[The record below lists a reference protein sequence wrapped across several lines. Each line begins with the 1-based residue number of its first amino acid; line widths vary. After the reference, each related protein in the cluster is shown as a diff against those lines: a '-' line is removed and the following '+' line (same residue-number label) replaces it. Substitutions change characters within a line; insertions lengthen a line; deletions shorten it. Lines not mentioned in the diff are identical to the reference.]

1 MRFRH
6 SYQGGCD
13 KYNDK
18 SEVHVTGSDLLYRQ
32 LAKYESH
39 IHCRSSCSSPIPAK
53 SLVFDIGIGLPWC
66 CGTVRTATKTGPDS
80 YYEHCPSIAA
90 VQVSNMNPASATS
103 WKNGNSGLS
112 LLFATLCI
120 IDIFG
125 VFPIIAL
132 PRSIVQC
139 GRSWIIAIA
148 LDPQIS
154 QKNRYPLAAV
164 MELTMGQRARSIVTL
179 FLDLTVFGCGIPN
192 LLVASQ
198 NLHLFGLKV
207 SGQRFDLSFC
217 YWLLIVGLLLCPLMW
232 LGSPRDM
239 KLVAICSSIIV
250 TLTAILIWWSIVT
263 DDRAFNVTPI
273 TSSPTWDKFISGYGM
288 LAFQFDV
295 HPTLM
300 TVQVDMRRPRDID
313 KAIFFSFMASGSLFI
328 ITACLATWK
337 YGGNITANILEAVP
351 SGSVANI
358 AILLAALQLCFSS
371 VIGYSALFQHLEDQ
385 WNIQRTFGWKR
396 CAMRSAVVFLSVVVG
411 ESVPRFDIVMG
422 LIGGSLTGSLVF
434 VLPPLIYTRA
444 LALKKQSNH
453 AIAEGQI
460 YPGSRKRFNG
470 EEQHLMDPEAH
481 SRSIYYGFLSATNN
495 SRSYTYLYFDNLD
508 EETNSHSSEF
518 DSYYEDE
525 HKDEVTQI
533 PMTSTRQEDQPL
545 LIDATEPTRSRIRK
559 FTNEQTAETVV
570 KRKNIWNLEKA
581 INYFDYFIVTIGIV
595 IMLSST
601 YVNIWNTI
609 RYVRF
614 TPPCIINATI
624 G

>member
-1 MRFRH
+1 
-6 SYQGGCD
+6 
-13 KYNDK
+13 
-18 SEVHVTGSDLLYRQ
+18 
-32 LAKYESH
+32 
-39 IHCRSSCSSPIPAK
+39 
-53 SLVFDIGIGLPWC
+53 
-66 CGTVRTATKTGPDS
+66 
-80 YYEHCPSIAA
+80 
-90 VQVSNMNPASATS
+90 MNPASATS

-139 GRSWIIAIA
+139 GLYGIPLVLVIFGLQIYTAILLGRSWIIATA

-164 MELTMGQRARSIVTL
+164 TELTMGQRTRSIVTL
-179 FLDLTVFGCGIPN
+179 LLDLTVFGCGIPN

-207 SGQRFDLSFC
+207 SEQRFDLSFC

-239 KLVAICSSIIV
+239 KWIATCSSITV
-250 TLTAILIWWSIVT
+250 TLTAILIWWSIVS
-263 DDRAFNVTPI
+263 DDRTFNVVPI
-273 TSSPTWDKFISGYGM
+273 ATSPTWDKFISGYGM

-300 TVQVDMRRPRDID
+300 TIQVDMRRPRDIN
-313 KAIFFSFMASGSLFI
+313 KAIFFSFITSGLLFI
-328 ITACLATWK
+328 VTACLAVWK
-337 YGGNITANILEAVP
+337 YGGNTTANVLEAVP

-371 VIGYSALFQHLEDQ
+371 VIGYSALFQHLEDH
-385 WNIQRTFGWKR
+385 WSIQRTFGWKR
-396 CAMRSAVVFLSVVVG
+396 CAMRSAIVFLSVVVG
-411 ESVPRFDIVMG
+411 ESVPRFDIFMA

-434 VLPPLIYTRA
+434 VLPPLIYNRV

-453 AIAEGQI
+453 AAIAEERI

-470 EEQHLMDPEAH
+470 EEQRLMDSEAH

-508 EETNSHSSEF
+508 EETNSHSYEF
-518 DSYYEDE
+518 DDHYEGE
-525 HKDEVTQI
+525 HEETTQI
-533 PMTSTRQEDQPL
+533 LMTHQEDQPL
-545 LIDATEPTRSRIRK
+545 LIDATEPNRSRIRK
-559 FTNEQTAETVV
+559 FTNVLQQQTAGMVV
-570 KRKNIWNLEKA
+570 KRKKVWNLERA
-581 INYFDYFIVTIGIV
+581 INYFGYFIVTIGIA
-595 IMLSST
+595 ITLSST

-614 TPPCIINATI
+614 TPPCIINATM